1 MGVYILQSDP
11 VLDSGAAE
19 GEDLGGGKSLALH
32 LDGFAWKAIEEE
44 SAQLGVSIEELATF
58 AVLYYI
64 ADLDSG
70 RIARR
75 IPKGTR

>member
-1 MGVYILQSDP
+1 M
-11 VLDSGAAE
+11 DSGAAQ
-19 GEDLGGGKSLALH
+19 GEDVGGGQSVALH
-32 LDGFAWKAIEEE
+32 LDGFAWKALEAE

-70 RIARR
+70 RVARR
-75 IPKGTR
+75 IPKGMQ